1 MGFFP
6 PSVQYGSV
14 MATASQ
20 LLDATNTAIAGLLQS
35 LADTACQEYQ
45 LPDGRRVRRAEFAT
59 TLDALQRLRSALNRE
74 VAVQQRGGKVRLG
87 HIVRK

>member
-1 MGFFP
+1 
-6 PSVQYGSV
+6 

-20 LLDATNTAIAGLLQS
+20 LLDSTNAAIAGLLES
-35 LADTACQEYQ
+35 LANVNCQEYQ

-59 TLDALQRLRSALNRE
+59 TLDALQRLRSMLNRE
-74 VAVQQRGGKVRLG
+74 VALQQRGGKVRLG